1 MRRALLALLLMVAVG
16 GALGQ
21 RSVTASIQNFNRTGT
36 DFTFDIYARSTGSP
50 TVNLGWSNFFF
61 YFNTGA
67 LSSPTLSNI
76 NSKFTGDSLTTDYAP
91 MRVVIVNSTPPRLGV
106 QIFYTGRG
114 AGTGQALSTASP
126 SGERICTVRLTA
138 TNGSANSDVSWDAG
152 GSYANTWILSKDTVA
167 VTNTINDVGSST
179 NDVPVAS
186 GWNIVSVPV
195 VASDMRSTTLYPGA
209 TSPSYGYNNGYFTA
223 DTLYTGKGY
232 WMKFGV
238 ADTFTV
244 FGTKVS
250 PATIAV
256 ASGWNIIGPLD
267 FNARTAAITSTPG
280 GIVTT
285 PYYGY
290 SNGYTVADTLKRG
303 KGYWVK
309 TSQAGTLDLS
319 AAAAAKIGDN
329 SSFAFDNWITIEIE
343 DANALKATL
352 YLAKADEMHG
362 TFELPPTAPSGI
374 FDVRYSTN
382 TVAEPLGQAG
392 HLIHLNSVAYPIKM
406 RAKNLG
412 GMALHVNDI
421 INGSLLDGTLKEGTE
436 LIVARNLER
445 IQIREVGTVG
455 KQLPTVYELNQN
467 YPNPFNPST
476 VIKFALPKD
485 SHVSMSVYNVIG
497 QKVAELVNADY
508 VAGYHQIEFNASDI
522 ASGMYLYKLEAGGF
536 VQTKKMLIL
545 K

>member
-1 MRRALLALLLMVAVG
+1 MRKAILALLTVFFVVG
-16 GALGQ
+16 AHAQ
-21 RSVTASIQNFNRTGT
+21 RSVTATIQNFNRTGT
-36 DFTFDIYARSTGSP
+36 DFSFDIYARSTGSP
-50 TVNLGWSNFFF
+50 QVNLGWSNFFF

-76 NSKFTGDSLTTDYAP
+76 NSKFAGDSLTTDYAP

-106 QIFYTGRG
+106 QIFYTGHG

-126 SGERICTVRLTA
+126 SGERICTVRLTL
-138 TNGSANSDVSWDAG
+138 TNGSANSEVSWDAG

-167 VTNTINDVGSST
+167 VTNTINGVGSST

-195 VASDMRSTTLYPGA
+195 VASNMRSDSLYRGA
-209 TSPSYGYNNGYFTA
+209 SSPSYGYNNGYFTA

-232 WMKFGV
+232 WMKFGT

-250 PATIAV
+250 PSTISVV
-256 ASGWNIIGPLD
+256 AGWNIIGPLE

-280 GIVTT
+280 GIITT

-290 SNGYTVADTLKRG
+290 TSGYIVADTLKRG

-309 TSQAGTLDLS
+309 ASQAGTLNLS
-319 AAAAAKIGDN
+319 AAAAKIGDN
-329 SSFAFDNWITIEIE
+329 SSFAFDHWITIEIE
-343 DANALKATL
+343 DVNALKATL
-352 YLAKADEMHG
+352 YLAKPDEMHG
-362 TFELPPTAPSGI
+362 TFELPPTSPSGI

-382 TVAEPLGQAG
+382 TIAEPLGQAV
-392 HLIHLNSVAYPIKM
+392 HLVQLNSVGYPIKM

-412 GMALHVNDI
+412 GMTLRVKDI
-421 INGSLLDGTLKEGTE
+421 INGNLLDGTLKEGTD
-436 LIVARNLER
+436 LTVTRNLER
-445 IQIREVGTVG
+445 IEIREVGTAG

-467 YPNPFNPST
+467 YPNPFNPT
-476 VIKFALPKD
+476 TIIKFALPKD
-485 SHVSMSVYNVIG
+485 SHVAMSVYNILG
-497 QKVAELVNADY
+497 QKVADLVNAEY
-508 VAGYHQIEFNASDI
+508 VAGYYQVEFNASDI
-522 ASGMYLYKLEAGGF
+522 ASGMYLYKIEASGF
-536 VQTKKMLIL
+536 VQSKKMLIL